1 MDRHGDGIGSPA
13 RRLHPSDGRAQ
24 HTRAA
29 WRVADHSS
37 GRLCAAHL
45 SPEQPASAGP
55 GRKPARVVAGTITMQ
70 LADGVL
76 LNLFIS
82 SLGLWWVI
90 LPGMIL
96 GAVVGILPGF
106 SAQNTL
112 IILLPLTLQMSVEA
126 GMAFMISLY
135 CTTQLGG
142 GIPAILF
149 NMPGEGGAAATTL
162 DGYPMTKKGQAQ
174 QALVLCFAASAFGGL
189 VSTLATMAVLP
200 ALGQLGLYFRSV
212 EMVVVMVFGLTL
224 IAAIAARDLLK
235 GLIAGFLGLMIGA
248 IGADPIYGSPRATF
262 GFLEL
267 NDGVPL
273 IPVLIGLFAIS
284 EALVLIE
291 SETIVR
297 SEDLSTAKSAR
308 WHDTLEGL
316 WITAR
321 YWWQTVWTSLIG
333 LIIGILPGAGATIA
347 AFLAYH
353 YSKMLSKTPELYG
366 TGHPPG
372 VIAPESAN
380 NGVTSG
386 TLVPVFALGIPG
398 GTTGAIMMLVLTYH
412 GVVLGPRLFIER
424 PELVYTVYMQMF
436 VCYIL
441 MALLILP
448 MARYMSRVVWVP
460 TKFLVPLIL
469 ALVTIAA
476 FSEREYIFDMGL
488 ALAAGV
494 VGYLARKT
502 GYEVT
507 AILVGVIMG
516 PLFEQYLL
524 RSLRVGQ
531 GDLTVLFS
539 SGLGNVLWLL
549 VAATLVLP
557 LIRSRRREG
566 VLARTVQAGFE

>member
-1 MDRHGDGIGSPA
+1 
-13 RRLHPSDGRAQ
+13 
-24 HTRAA
+24 
-29 WRVADHSS
+29 
-37 GRLCAAHL
+37 
-45 SPEQPASAGP
+45 
-55 GRKPARVVAGTITMQ
+55 MQ
-70 LADGVL
+70 LADGA
-76 LNLFIS
+76 LFGLFTS
-82 SLGLWWVI
+82 ALGLWWVI
-90 LPGMIL
+90 IPGMLL
-96 GAVVGILPGF
+96 GIVVGILPGF

-112 IILLPLTLQMSVEA
+112 IILLPLTLHMSIEA

-162 DGYPMTKKGQAQ
+162 DGYPMTRKGQAQ

-189 VSTLATMAVLP
+189 VTTVATMAVLP

-224 IAAIAARDLLK
+224 IAAIAAKDVVK
-235 GLIAGFLGLMIGA
+235 GLIAGFFGLMIGA

-297 SEDLSTAKSAR
+297 DEDLSAAKDVR
-308 WHDTLEGL
+308 WHDTLDGL

-333 LIIGILPGAGATIA
+333 LVIGILPGAGSTVA

-353 YSKMLSKTPELYG
+353 YSKLLSKTPELYG

-386 TLVPVFALGIPG
+386 TLVPVLALGIPG
-398 GTTGAIMMLVLTYH
+398 GTTGAIMMIVLTYH
-412 GVVLGPRLFIER
+412 GVLLGPRLFIER
-424 PELVYTVYMQMF
+424 SELVYSIYMQML
-436 VCYIL
+436 VSYLYMTI
-441 MALLILP
+441 LILP
-448 MARYMSRVVWVP
+448 LARYMSRVVWVP
-460 TKFLVPLIL
+460 TRYLVPLIL
-469 ALVTIAA
+469 SLVTVAA
-476 FSEREYIFDMGL
+476 FSEREYVFDMGL
-488 ALAAGV
+488 ALFFGV
-494 VGYLARKT
+494 IGYIARKT
-502 GYEVT
+502 RYEVT
-507 AILVGVIMG
+507 AILIGVLMG

-524 RSLRVGQ
+524 RSMRIGQ
-531 GDLTVLFS
+531 GDFSILFS
-539 SGLGNVLWLL
+539 STLGNILW
-549 VAATLVLP
+549 VMVVIALVLP
-557 LIRSRRREG
+557 WIRSRRREG
-566 VLARTVQAGFE
+566 VLARTAEAGYE